1 MSIITFAGFAMHRG
15 LQVQAQIHRLEYA
28 QKQLLHLLKAS
39 QKTYATIYELPDIE
53 PDTQVEH
60 TRAISVTAHDG
71 ESALEQGLHALT
83 NLYAKTNHSTK
94 FAVRTPGVLCFQTY
108 QKEQIIEQVASI
120 NQLKEQ
126 IKETLLQEKDA
137 NKRYKLLHDPFPMI
151 ITLNVYRQ
159 LRLLINPEVI
169 HFNWANKKSISKITR
184 NQLLKK
190 LNAQHEQLT
199 LTQHYDGATKV
210 AQEIQ
215 LVSELSEFAPLRI
228 HRSLPMQPIA
238 NINKK
243 QLQFICTNP
252 ILVVHDAQQP
262 LVSDLKDYDPEQV
275 STQFRA
281 SHAWQPIIPRIHVY
295 LKL

>member
-1 MSIITFAGFAMHRG
+1 MQIG
-15 LQVQAQIHRLEYA
+15 LQVQAQIHRLEYT
-28 QKQLLHLLKAS
+28 QKQLLLLLQAS
-39 QKTYATIYELPDIE
+39 KKTHAAIYQLPDIE

-60 TRAISVTAHDG
+60 TRVISVTAHEG
-71 ESALEQGLHALT
+71 VAAVEQGLYALT
-83 NLYAKTNHSTK
+83 NLYAKANHSTK
-94 FAVRTPGVLCFQTY
+94 FAVRTPGVLCFQTE
-108 QKEQIIEQVASI
+108 QKQQIIEQVDLI

-126 IKETLLQEKDA
+126 IKETLLQEKDS

-159 LRLLINPEVI
+159 LRLLVNPDVI
-169 HFNWANKKSISKITR
+169 HFNWANKKSITKITR
-184 NQLLKK
+184 NQLLKR
-190 LNAQHEQLT
+190 LYEQHEQLQ
-199 LTQHYDGATKV
+199 LTQHYEGAMKV
-210 AQEIQ
+210 AQEIKR
-215 LVSELSEFAPLRI
+215 VGELSECAPLRV

-252 ILVVHDAQQP
+252 ILVIHDAKQP
-262 LVSDLKDYDPEQV
+262 VVSDLKDYNPELV